1 MPEEKFDIPATPEVN
16 LTVTEK
22 FAVNA
27 SEVDAF
33 MDIGDV
39 TDIRFKS
46 ELLEKKDGI
55 LIFRKVGTAEQE
67 GAVRELTVEEM
78 RSKLP
83 KARR

>member
-1 MPEEKFDIPATPEVN
+1 MPHEKFDVPATPEVN

-22 FAVNA
+22 FAVNV

-33 MDIGDV
+33 IEIGDV
-39 TDIRFKS
+39 TDIRFKG
-46 ELLEKKDGI
+46 ELLEKKDDI
-55 LIFRKVGTAEQE
+55 LIFRKIGAAEQE
-67 GAVRELTVEEM
+67 GSIRELTVEEM